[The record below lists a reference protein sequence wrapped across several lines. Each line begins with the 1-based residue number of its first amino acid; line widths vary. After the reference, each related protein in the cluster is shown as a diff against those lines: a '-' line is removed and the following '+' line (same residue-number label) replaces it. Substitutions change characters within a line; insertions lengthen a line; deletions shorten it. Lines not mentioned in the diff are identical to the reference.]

1 MRSDLLSKRLFF
13 AGCLGLPWLWIV
25 HILYWRSNEESN
37 DQGILNPDDRK
48 SSKYVQ
54 AIPENK
60 SERCTTTLVG
70 LSVCSFFV
78 LSFLLSPDFSEEPT
92 EASAEEI
99 RMEAEKWV
107 NRSKYGASVVV
118 TVFVAWVIFAQVYR
132 SHLPA
137 VLYLYNYD
145 NAELTGW

>member
-1 MRSDLLSKRLFF
+1 MYYDNF
-13 AGCLGLPWLWIV
+13 GWP
-25 HILYWRSNEESN
+25 
-37 DQGILNPDDRK
+37 
-48 SSKYVQ
+48 
-54 AIPENK
+54 
-60 SERCTTTLVG
+60 
-70 LSVCSFFV
+70 VCSFFV

-118 TVFVAWVIFAQVYR
+118 TIFVAWVIFAQVYR